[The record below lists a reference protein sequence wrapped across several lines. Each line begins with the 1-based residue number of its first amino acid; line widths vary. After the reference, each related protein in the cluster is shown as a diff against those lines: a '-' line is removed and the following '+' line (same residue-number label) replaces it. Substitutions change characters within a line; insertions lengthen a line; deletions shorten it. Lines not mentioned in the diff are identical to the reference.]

1 MPSNKKIEKRDAEP
15 KKRIKEF
22 ENEIVKR
29 ADQFTPYSNC
39 PCMLRPYMVKYIP
52 IFSILTKIVIALNIT
67 VCIFVIIIH
76 IEDKDMRTNIV
87 IDDQIM
93 KEAQAIGG
101 YRTKKETVEAGL
113 KLIVH
118 LKKQEKIKK
127 FRGKLKWNGDL
138 DEMRTD
144 T

>member
-1 MPSNKKIEKRDAEP
+1 
-15 KKRIKEF
+15 
-22 ENEIVKR
+22 
-29 ADQFTPYSNC
+29 
-39 PCMLRPYMVKYIP
+39 MLRPYMVKYIP
-52 IFSILTKIVIALNIT
+52 IFSILIKIVIALKII
-67 VCIFVIIIH
+67 VCIFITIIH

-127 FRGKLKWNGDL
+127 FRGKLKWDGDL

>member
-1 MPSNKKIEKRDAEP
+1 
-15 KKRIKEF
+15 
-22 ENEIVKR
+22 
-29 ADQFTPYSNC
+29 
-39 PCMLRPYMVKYIP
+39 MLRPYMVKYIP

-87 IDDQIM
+87 IDDLIM

-101 YRTKKETVEAGL
+101 YKTKKEAVEAGL
-113 KLIVH
+113 KLIVR
-118 LKKQEKIKK
+118 LRKQEKIKK
-127 FRGKLKWNGDL
+127 FRGKLRWDGDL